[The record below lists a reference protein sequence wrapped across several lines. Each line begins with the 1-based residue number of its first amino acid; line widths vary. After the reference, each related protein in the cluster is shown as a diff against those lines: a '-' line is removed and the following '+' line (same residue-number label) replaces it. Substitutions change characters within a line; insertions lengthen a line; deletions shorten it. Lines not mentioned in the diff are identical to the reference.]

1 MKKQTLLSLMFGDV
15 FVLAL
20 VTVTGFARHGEA
32 GSAGLRMLTTF
43 IPLLAGWFLIAPFFG
58 VYDPARAG
66 DLRQLWRPFY
76 AMVLAG
82 PFAGWLR
89 GVLLGNAPVL
99 PLFVVVL
106 GGFSALAILAWR
118 ALYALFIARRVN
130 RYG

>member
-1 MKKQTLLSLMFGDV
+1 MKNQKFLILLIVDI
-15 FVLAL
+15 FVLAS
-20 VTVTGFARHGEA
+20 VTVAGFARHGEA

-66 DLRQLWRPFY
+66 DVRQLWRPFY
-76 AMVLAG
+76 AMVLGG

-118 ALYALFIARRVN
+118 ALYALLVARRLDHD
-130 RYG
+130 G

>member
-1 MKKQTLLSLMFGDV
+1 MKNKNLLILLIIDSL
-15 FVLAL
+15 VLAF
-20 VTVTGFARHGEA
+20 VTLAGFATHGEA

-58 VYDPARAG
+58 VYDLARAG

-76 AMVLAG
+76 AMVLGG

>member
-1 MKKQTLLSLMFGDV
+1 MKKQRLLSLICGDV
-15 FVLAL
+15 LVLAA
-20 VTVTGFARHGEA
+20 VTVTGFATHGEA

-43 IPLLAGWFLIAPFFG
+43 VPLLAGWFLIAPFFG
-58 VYDPARAG
+58 VYDLARAG

-76 AMVLAG
+76 AMVLGG

-118 ALYALFIARRVN
+118 ALFVLLLARRLDQD
-130 RYG
+130 G